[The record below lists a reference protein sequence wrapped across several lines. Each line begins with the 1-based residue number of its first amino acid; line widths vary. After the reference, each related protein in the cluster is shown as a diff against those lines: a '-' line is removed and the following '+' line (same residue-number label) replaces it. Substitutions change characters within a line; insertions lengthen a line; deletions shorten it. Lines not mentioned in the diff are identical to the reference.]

1 MSDIQP
7 NIIDPTGPV
16 PDSNPDGDPRPDDI
30 REPNED
36 SPPIEPDP
44 EESGHD
50 LPNIRHASPQ

>member
-7 NIIDPTGPV
+7 NIIDPTGPS

-50 LPNIRHASPQ
+50 LPNIRHA